1 MTLLRFTTEMSSMAY
16 QEVYTLVNLHENLRY
31 SSSVKKRDMPIAV
44 RNNQDKMVDALIDTG
59 GILEEQ
65 IINWISSAVIQSRMV
80 GDALY
85 MDSLMHG
92 KLSQLGVIKPSIER
106 AQQTVSLKDS
116 FDDYDY
122 DYDSY

>member
-44 RNNQDKMVDALIDTG
+44 RSNQDKMVDALIDTG
-59 GILEEQ
+59 DILEEQ

-85 MDSLMHG
+85 MDSLMRG
-92 KLSQLGVIKPSIER
+92 KLSQLGVIEPSIER
-106 AQQTVSLKDS
+106 AQQSVSLKDS
-116 FDDYDY
+116 LDDYNY
-122 DYDSY
+122 DYDSC

>member
-44 RNNQDKMVDALIDTG
+44 RSNQDKMVDALVDTG
-59 GILEEQ
+59 DILEEQ

-85 MDSLMHG
+85 MDSLMRG
-92 KLSQLGVIKPSIER
+92 KLSQLGVIEPSIER

-116 FDDYDY
+116 LDDYNY
-122 DYDSY
+122 DYDSC

>member
-16 QEVYTLVNLHENLRY
+16 QEVHTLVKLHEKLRY

-44 RNNQDKMVDALIDTG
+44 RKNQDKMVDALIDTG
-59 GILEEQ
+59 DILEEQ
-65 IINWISSAVIQSRMV
+65 IINWISSAIIQSRMV

-92 KLSQLGVIKPSIER
+92 KLSQLGVIKPSIEC
-106 AQQTVSLKDS
+106 AQQSVSLKDS
-116 FDDYDY
+116 LDDYDY
-122 DYDSY
+122 DS

>member
-44 RNNQDKMVDALIDTG
+44 RSNQDKMVDALIDTG
-59 GILEEQ
+59 DILEEQ

-85 MDSLMHG
+85 MDSLMRG
-92 KLSQLGVIKPSIER
+92 KLSQLGVIEPSIER

-116 FDDYDY
+116 LDDYNY
-122 DYDSY
+122 DYDSC

>member
-44 RNNQDKMVDALIDTG
+44 RSNQDKMVDALIDTG
-59 GILEEQ
+59 DILEEQ

-92 KLSQLGVIKPSIER
+92 KLSQLGVIEPSIER

-116 FDDYDY
+116 LDDYNY
-122 DYDSY
+122 DYDSC

>member
-44 RNNQDKMVDALIDTG
+44 RSNQDKMVDALIDTG
-59 GILEEQ
+59 DILEEQ

-85 MDSLMHG
+85 MDSLMRG
-92 KLSQLGVIKPSIER
+92 KLSQLGVIEPSVQISK
-106 AQQTVSLKDS
+106 VNLS
-116 FDDYDY
+116 
-122 DYDSY
+122 